1 VSTGTKNPGEIEH
14 PSHVKRREAAAE
26 LRWIVSLDGK
36 ISSEQSH
43 PLISAAAA
51 SGRVINQH
59 TKNAAS
65 EPQPDQATSKV
76 WTARADRAVLG
87 IEKDG
92 AYDQREI

>member
-1 VSTGTKNPGEIEH
+1 VSTGTKNSGEIEH

-26 LRWIVSLDGK
+26 LRWTVGPVGFAG
-36 ISSEQSH
+36 H
-43 PLISAAAA
+43 
-51 SGRVINQH
+51 
-59 TKNAAS
+59 NAAS

-76 WTARADRAVLG
+76 WTARTDRAVLG